1 MATATQPLPD
11 TLPPRTLYGY
21 AFGSV
26 GTGVFSTVPGL
37 VLAYFLTDT
46 LGVAAG
52 LAAAVV
58 AVPKAWDVIALPW
71 VGRLSDRYAGRTG
84 RRTPFLI
91 GGGIALV
98 VLFVLMFAV
107 PPSLGPTAAAAW
119 VFVTFVL
126 ASTAFAF
133 FQVPYIALSAEVT
146 KNSQQRAALMS
157 RRVVFL
163 TIAILL
169 SGAVAPLIRD
179 ALGGQYVGYLV
190 MALAMAALM
199 GVGIALCVWG
209 LRPAP
214 TMVQPQAEGSF
225 LAQAK
230 AVAGHREFT
239 TLLAAFVLQALATAA
254 MLAAAQYYATYVL
267 NKPGLVTVLFACLV
281 APAILVMPL
290 WSRVART
297 RGKRT
302 GFLWASL
309 LFLAGTVLL
318 GIVTILGSALAGVVV
333 AVVMCGVAYAG
344 MQMFPLSM
352 LPDTIA
358 AAANASGDQR
368 TGVFTGF
375 WTAGETL
382 GFAIGPALVLGILA
396 LTGFVS
402 TSAGESVTQPG
413 SAVTGVSVTMTLL
426 PAVLTALSLVFVLR
440 YRLDEST
447 AEYAAPELAS

>member
-1 MATATQPLPD
+1 MSSESHHELPD
-11 TLPPRTLYGY
+11 TLPGGTVTAY

-37 VLAYFLTDT
+37 VLAFFLTDT

-58 AVPKAWDVIALPW
+58 AVPKAWDVFALPT

-84 RRTPFLI
+84 TRIPFLV

-98 VLFVLMFAV
+98 IVFILMFAV
-107 PPSLGPTAAAAW
+107 PPSWENIPAAAW
-119 VFVTFVL
+119 VFVMFLV

-146 KNSQQRAALMS
+146 KTAPQRAVLMG

-169 SGAVAPLIRD
+169 SGAVAPVIRD
-179 ALGGQYVGYLV
+179 ALGGQRLGYLV
-190 MALAMAALM
+190 MAIAMAALM
-199 GVGIALCVWG
+199 GLGIVLCIRG
-209 LRPAP
+209 LRKAP
-214 TMVQPQAEGSF
+214 TVIRPQAEGSF
-225 LAQAK
+225 MAQAR
-230 AVAGHREFT
+230 AVASQRPFVI
-239 TLLAAFVLQALATAA
+239 LLSAFFLQALATAA

-267 NKPGLVTVLFACLV
+267 HRTGFVTILFVCLV

-290 WSRVART
+290 WSRTAKS

-302 GFLWASL
+302 GFIWASL
-309 LFLAGTVLL
+309 LFLAGTLLL
-318 GIVTILGSALAGVVV
+318 GLITVVGAPLIGVIV

-352 LPDTIA
+352 LPDTVA
-358 AAANASGDQR
+358 ASSNSTGEQR
-368 TGVFTGF
+368 SGVFTGF

-382 GFAIGPALVLGILA
+382 GFALGPALVLGILA
-396 LTGFVS
+396 VTGFVS
-402 TSAGESVTQPG
+402 TTSGHEVAQPSSAI
-413 SAVTGVSVTMTLL
+413 TGVGMTMTLL
-426 PAVLTALSLVFVLR
+426 PAILTAISFIFILR
-440 YRLDEST
+440 YDLDES
-447 AEYAAPELAS
+447 LASYEGVEVA

>member
-1 MATATQPLPD
+1 MSTPSNSTIPDVLPG
-11 TLPPRTLYGY
+11 RTVTGY

-37 VLAYFLTDT
+37 VLAYYLTDT

-58 AVPKAWDVIALPW
+58 AVPKAWDVVALPL
-71 VGRLSDRYAGRTG
+71 VGRLSDRYAGHTG
-84 RRTPFLI
+84 RRTPFLV

-98 VLFVLMFAV
+98 LLFVLMFSV
-107 PPSLGPTAAAAW
+107 PAALSPAAAALW
-119 VFVTFVL
+119 VFVVFVL

-146 KNSQQRAALMS
+146 KNSAQRATLMS
-157 RRVVFL
+157 RRVIFL
-163 TIAILL
+163 TVAILL
-169 SGAVAPLIRD
+169 SGAAAPAVRD
-179 ALGGQYVGYLV
+179 ALGGGNLGYLG
-190 MALAMAALM
+190 MALSMAAIM
-199 GVGIALCVWG
+199 AIGIALCVRG

-214 TMVQPQAEGSF
+214 TVVRPQAEGSF

-230 AVAGHREFT
+230 AVAGHSSFT
-239 TLLAAFVLQALATAA
+239 TLLAAFFLQALATAA

-267 NKPGLVTVLFACLV
+267 KREGFVTILFVCLV

-290 WSRVART
+290 WSKVART

-302 GFLWASL
+302 GFLWSSL
-309 LFLAGTVLL
+309 LFLAGTLVLGL
-318 GIVTILGSALAGVVV
+318 VTLFGAPLVGVVV
-333 AVVMCGVAYAG
+333 AVVMCGIAYAG

-358 AAANASGDQR
+358 AASNAEGEQR
-368 TGVFTGF
+368 NGVFTGF

-396 LTGFVS
+396 ITGFVS
-402 TSAGESVTQPG
+402 STSGESVTQPS
-413 SAVTGVSVTMTLL
+413 SAITGVALTMTLL
-426 PAVLTALSLVFVLR
+426 PAALAAVSLFFVLR
-440 YRLDEST
+440 YQLDEST
-447 AEYAAPELAS
+447 AEYAEAAS

>member
-1 MATATQPLPD
+1 MTQVVTQEIPDVLPR
-11 TLPPRTLYGY
+11 RTVNGY

-52 LAAAVV
+52 LAALVV
-58 AVPKAWDVIALPW
+58 ALPKAWDVFALPI
-71 VGRLSDRYAGRTG
+71 VGRLSDRAAAQTG

-98 VLFVLMFAV
+98 ALFILMFAV
-107 PPSLGPTAAAAW
+107 PPGASSAVAAAW
-119 VFVTFVL
+119 VFVLFVL
-126 ASTAFAF
+126 CSTAFAF

-146 KNSQQRAALMS
+146 KNPQQRSTLMS

-163 TIAILL
+163 TVAILL
-169 SGAVAPLIRD
+169 SGAVAPAIRD
-179 ALGGQYVGYLV
+179 AFGGERLGYFV

-199 GVGIALCVWG
+199 AAGIALCVWG

-214 TMVQPQAEGSF
+214 IVVKPQAEGSF
-225 LAQAK
+225 FAQAR
-230 AVAGHREFT
+230 AVSRHQSFV
-239 TLLAAFVLQALATAA
+239 TLLAAFFLQALATAS
-254 MLAAAQYYATYVL
+254 MLAGAQYYATYVL
-267 NKPGLVTVLFACLV
+267 NKPGMVTVLFVCLV
-281 APAILVMPL
+281 APAILVMPY
-290 WSRVART
+290 WSRTART
-297 RGKRT
+297 AGKRS
-302 GFLWASL
+302 GYVRASL
-309 LFLAGTVLL
+309 LFLAGTILL
-318 GIVTILGSALAGVVV
+318 GIMTLVGAPLIGVIV
-333 AVVMCGVAYAG
+333 AVVMCGIAYAG

-358 AAANASGDQR
+358 AAANIDGEQR
-368 TGVFTGF
+368 NGVFTGF

-402 TSAGESVTQPG
+402 SSDGQSVTQPS
-413 SAVTGVSVTMTLL
+413 SAITGVGLTMTLL
-426 PAVLTALSLVFVLR
+426 PTVLTALSFIFINR

-447 AEYAAPELAS
+447 SEYAEAS